1 MDPLTF
7 ASCLNYLLIIL
18 LLFRFTSN
26 FDSGNLARVEIK
38 SAEEQTS
45 VEDAASNDL
54 CRGEAEAI
62 SQESV
67 VSGQPLPRPSTSSTL
82 QFRSAGIESPE
93 VEFQVVCH
101 INEEKILNEIL
112 IVMKYY
118 NLFQI

>member
-1 MDPLTF
+1 M
-7 ASCLNYLLIIL
+7 
-18 LLFRFTSN
+18 FRFTSN

-54 CRGEAEAI
+54 CRGEAEAT

-101 INEEKILNEIL
+101 INEEKKFIQDIKRALKIFVCLWRYLAIIEKKN
-112 IVMKYY
+112 
-118 NLFQI
+118 